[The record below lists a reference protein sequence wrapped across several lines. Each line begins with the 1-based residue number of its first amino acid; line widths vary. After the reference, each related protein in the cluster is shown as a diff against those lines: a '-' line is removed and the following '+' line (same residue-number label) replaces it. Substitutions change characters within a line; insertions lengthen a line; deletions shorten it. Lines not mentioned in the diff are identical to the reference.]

1 MKRLFHAVATPP
13 GGGIRLDDKEVGRM
27 WDENAEVWTKL
38 SRMGLNIYHDEFN
51 APAFL
56 SILPDV
62 KDLEGLDIGCGEGTD
77 TRLLAKRGAQM
88 TAIDVSEKFIIY
100 AKEAED
106 REPLGIRY
114 QVASVWSI
122 PFPDGRFDFASA
134 TMSLMDIPQPERAIK
149 EIFRVLKPRGFLQFS
164 ITHPCFDTPYKK
176 WVDDANGKHVAAV
189 VGDYF
194 KEMDGEIEEWIFSFT
209 PSEVKEKLR
218 KFRIP
223 RFTRTLSSWFNTLVD
238 AGFIIERVLEP
249 TASDETIN
257 HFPHLEDTRII
268 SHFLIVRCRKPRD

>member
-1 MKRLFHAVATPP
+1 
-13 GGGIRLDDKEVGRM
+13 M

-56 SILPDV
+56 SILPEV
-62 KDLEGLDIGCGEGTD
+62 RGLEGLDIGCGEGTD

-88 TAIDVSEKFIIY
+88 TAIDVSEKFIQY
-100 AKEAED
+100 AKVAEEK
-106 REPLGIRY
+106 EPLDIRY
-114 QVASVWSI
+114 HVASAWSV
-122 PFPDGRFDFASA
+122 PFPNGRFDFVSA

-149 EIFRVLKPRGFLQFS
+149 EIFRVLKPGGFLQFS

-176 WVDDANGKHVAAV
+176 WVDGANGKHIAAI

-194 KEMDGEIEEWIFSFT
+194 KDTDGEVQEWIFSFA
-209 PSEVKEKLR
+209 PPEVKDKLR
-218 KFRIP
+218 KFRVP
-223 RFTRTLSSWFNTLVD
+223 RFTRTLGSWFNSLID
-238 AGFIIERVLEP
+238 AGFIIERVHEP
-249 TASDETIN
+249 TASDETIKR
-257 HFPHLEDTRII
+257 FPHLEDTRII

>member
-1 MKRLFHAVATPP
+1 
-13 GGGIRLDDKEVGRM
+13 
-27 WDENAEVWTKL
+27 
-38 SRMGLNIYHDEFN
+38 MGLNVYHDEFN

-88 TAIDVSEKFIIY
+88 TAIDVSEKFITY
-100 AKEAED
+100 AKESED